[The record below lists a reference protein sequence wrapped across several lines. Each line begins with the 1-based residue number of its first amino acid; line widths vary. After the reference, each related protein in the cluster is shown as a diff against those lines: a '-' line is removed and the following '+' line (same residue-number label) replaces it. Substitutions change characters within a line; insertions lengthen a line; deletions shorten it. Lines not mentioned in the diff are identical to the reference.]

1 MADKNSRN
9 MHVKVDFVGGVFM
22 FGVFVLIVLF
32 WGTPDLHD
40 AIVHRLMT
48 P

>member
-1 MADKNSRN
+1 MADKDAKS

-22 FGVFVLIVLF
+22 LGVFALIVLF

-40 AIVHRLMT
+40 AIIHRLMN

>member
-1 MADKNSRN
+1 MASEDSKSVR
-9 MHVKVDFVGGVFM
+9 VKVDFVGGVFM
-22 FGVFVLIVLF
+22 LGVFLLVVLF

-40 AIVHRLMT
+40 AIMHRLMN

>member
-1 MADKNSRN
+1 MASEDPKSVR
-9 MHVKVDFVGGVFM
+9 VKVDFVGGVFM
-22 FGVFVLIVLF
+22 LGVFLLVVLF

-40 AIVHRLMT
+40 AIVHRLMN

>member
-1 MADKNSRN
+1 MTEKDPKSVR
-9 MHVKVDFVGGVFM
+9 VKVDFVGGVFM
-22 FGVFVLIVLF
+22 LGVFVLVVLF

-40 AIVHRLMT
+40 AIVHRLMN